1 MSIYKTA
8 IIGCGRI
15 GSEFGDFSHA
25 GAYSI
30 HPQTRLVAVC
40 DMDSGKLAEAQ
51 KKWAVPSSYH
61 DYRDM
66 FKKEHI
72 DIISICTPPST
83 HQKIFDYAMQFPIK
97 AIYCEKPI
105 SDKVTNGAKMVAR
118 SKKNKKLL
126 VINHQRRFDPFY
138 RELKAKIARREI
150 GRIQQVNCYYTRG
163 IYNTGT
169 HVIDLFCFLFGQ
181 PEWVFAVKSE
191 NASPFKKDPNLDG
204 MIKFKNGPIANMKA
218 CDDTHHLILEIDIIG
233 TKGRIRLGSESEC
246 FKIVSAKNLL
256 KRKQLTKIKKTIFKS
271 KYGSPSLTNGVA
283 HIVRCIEGKEKP
295 LSSGSDAL
303 SALKVIEAMI
313 ASAKKKQT
321 KYIF

>member
-1 MSIYKTA
+1 MKIYKTA

-40 DMDSGKLAEAQ
+40 DMDPKKLVGAQ
-51 KKWAVPSSYH
+51 KKWAVPSAYH

-66 FKKEHI
+66 FKKEEI

-83 HQKIFDYAMQFPIK
+83 HRKIFDYAARFPIK
-97 AIYCEKPI
+97 AVYCEKPI

-118 SKKNKKLL
+118 SKKNKKPLI
-126 VINHQRRFDPFY
+126 INHQRRFDPFY
-138 RELKAKIARREI
+138 RELKTKIAGGEI
-150 GRIQQVNCYYTRG
+150 GSIQQASCYYTRG

-169 HVIDLFCFLFGQ
+169 HIIDLFCFLFGQ
-181 PEWVFAVKSE
+181 PEWVFAVKSD

-204 MIKFKNGPIANMKA
+204 MIKFKKGPVVNMKA
-218 CDDTHHLILEIDIIG
+218 CDDSHHLILEIDIVG
-233 TKGRIRLGSESEC
+233 TKGRIRLGGEPEY
-246 FKIVSAKNLL
+246 FKIASIKNLL
-256 KRKQLTKIKKTIFKS
+256 KKKQLIKIKKTIFKS
-271 KYGSPSLTNGVA
+271 RYGPPSLTHGVA

-295 LSSGSDAL
+295 VSSGSDAL

-313 ASAKKKQT
+313 ASAKDKQI